1 MGGNYD
7 NYNSC
12 SGTFVWSE
20 TYKEQDIKQ
29 LLATEKTQGN
39 FICHHFNVLIIS
51 MMGQTNVV
59 EFLFMF

>member
-1 MGGNYD
+1 MGVNYD

-29 LLATEKTQGN
+29 LLTTEKTQGN
-39 FICHHFNVLIIS
+39 
-51 MMGQTNVV
+51 
-59 EFLFMF
+59 

>member
-1 MGGNYD
+1 MSVSPLAMIELSDHCQLSNRNMGVNYD

-39 FICHHFNVLIIS
+39 
-51 MMGQTNVV
+51 
-59 EFLFMF
+59 